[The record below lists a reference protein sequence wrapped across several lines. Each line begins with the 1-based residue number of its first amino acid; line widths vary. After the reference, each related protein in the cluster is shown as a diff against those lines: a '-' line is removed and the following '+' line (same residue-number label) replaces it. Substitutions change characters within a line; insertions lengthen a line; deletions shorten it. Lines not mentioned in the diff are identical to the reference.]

1 MVSYVAIK
9 CGNSS
14 SKYKME
20 EMAPGSYNDKFPK
33 KCLAAM
39 KRNPYPK
46 DFNFYLCGLHF
57 SDEDFQQ
64 DLRYAVQGGKK
75 KLKLLDTAIPSI
87 FSFTKK

>member
-1 MVSYVAIK
+1 
-9 CGNSS
+9 
-14 SKYKME
+14 
-20 EMAPGSYNDKFPK
+20 
-33 KCLAAM
+33 M

>member
-1 MVSYVAIK
+1 
-9 CGNSS
+9 
-14 SKYKME
+14 
-20 EMAPGSYNDKFPK
+20 
-33 KCLAAM
+33 M

-64 DLRYAVQGGKK
+64 DLRYEVQGGKK

-87 FSFTKK
+87 FSFTKMWKDEKNQKNVLTTEKKKIQNIKYSVSANI

>member
-1 MVSYVAIK
+1 
-9 CGNSS
+9 
-14 SKYKME
+14 ME
-20 EMAPGSYNDKFPK
+20 PGSYNDKFPK

-39 KRNPYPK
+39 KQNPYPK
-46 DFNFYLCGLHF
+46 DFKFYLCGLHF

-64 DLRYAVQGGKK
+64 DLRYEVQGGKK